1 MKDKYLRIFF
11 YDLSVL
17 FGKFELNENFIS
29 IFNAFVKDNLN
40 PTTIDCFKMI
50 IKINKGKDGYNAKY
64 VLEDFINANNDI
76 IDDKIQNIFKG
87 VPLEK
92 TNMIGEM
99 AIAFRDYL
107 ISVVNAMSVST
118 PNYIKQLKQ

>member
-11 YDLSVL
+11 YDLSML

-50 IKINKGKDGYNAKY
+50 IKVKKGKEGYDARY
-64 VLEDFINANNDI
+64 VLDDFINANNDI
-76 IDDKIQNIFKG
+76 ITDKTKDLFKDI
-87 VPLEK
+87 PLEK
-92 TNMIGEM
+92 ANMIGEM
-99 AIAFRDYL
+99 AVSFKNYME
-107 ISVVNAMSVST
+107 SVVYAMSVDT
-118 PNYIKQLKQ
+118 PGYLKQLKQ

>member
-1 MKDKYLRIFF
+1 
-11 YDLSVL
+11 
-17 FGKFELNENFIS
+17 
-29 IFNAFVKDNLN
+29 
-40 PTTIDCFKMI
+40 MI

-64 VLEDFINANNDI
+64 ALEDFINANNDI

-92 TNMIGEM
+92 ANMIGEM

>member
-11 YDLSVL
+11 YDLSML

-50 IKINKGKDGYNAKY
+50 IKVKKGKEGYDARY
-64 VLEDFINANNDI
+64 VLDDFINANNDI
-76 IDDKIQNIFKG
+76 ITDKTKDLFKDI
-87 VPLEK
+87 PLEK
-92 TNMIGEM
+92 ANMIGEM
-99 AIAFRDYL
+99 AVSFKNYME
-107 ISVVNAMSVST
+107 SVVYAMSVDT
-118 PNYIKQLKQ
+118 PSYLKQLKQ

>member
-11 YDLSVL
+11 YDLSMF

-64 VLEDFINANNDI
+64 ALEDFINANNDI

-92 TNMIGEM
+92 ANMIGEM

>member
-11 YDLSVL
+11 YDLSML

-29 IFNAFVKDNLN
+29 IFNAFVRDNLN

-50 IKINKGKDGYNAKY
+50 IKIKKGKDGYDAGY
-64 VLEDFINANNDI
+64 VLDDFINANNDI
-76 IDDKIQNIFKG
+76 IDDKTKDLFKD

-92 TNMIGEM
+92 ANMIGEL
-99 AIAFRDYL
+99 AIAFKEYL
-107 ISVVNAMSVST
+107 ESVVSCMSNNT
-118 PNYIKQLKQ
+118 PNYIRQLKQ

>member
-11 YDLSVL
+11 YDLSML

-50 IKINKGKDGYNAKY
+50 IKVKKGKEGYDARY
-64 VLEDFINANNDI
+64 VLDDFINANNDI
-76 IDDKIQNIFKG
+76 ITNKTKDLFKDI
-87 VPLEK
+87 PLEK
-92 TNMIGEM
+92 ANMIGEM
-99 AIAFRDYL
+99 AVSFKNYME
-107 ISVVNAMSVST
+107 SVVYAMSVDT
-118 PNYIKQLKQ
+118 PSYLKQLKQ

>member
-11 YDLSVL
+11 YDLSML

-50 IKINKGKDGYNAKY
+50 IKVKKGKEGYDARY
-64 VLEDFINANNDI
+64 VLDDFINANNDI
-76 IDDKIQNIFKG
+76 ITDKTKDLFKDI
-87 VPLEK
+87 PLEK
-92 TNMIGEM
+92 ANMIGEM
-99 AIAFRDYL
+99 AVSFKNYL
-107 ISVVNAMSVST
+107 ESVVYAMSVDT
-118 PNYIKQLKQ
+118 PSYLKQLKQ